1 LTDDDKRRELD
12 DKITSLVATRFGGD
26 YHAAFAHYDSDGDGT
41 IDTKELKT
49 LLHDAGI
56 GNGLTRWAWVQ
67 GIIQELDAD
76 RDGGIS
82 WAEFEAVFK
91 ADSSPS

>member
-41 IDTKELKT
+41 IDTKE
-49 LLHDAGI
+49 
-56 GNGLTRWAWVQ
+56 
-67 GIIQELDAD
+67 
-76 RDGGIS
+76 
-82 WAEFEAVFK
+82 
-91 ADSSPS
+91 